1 MSKRRQQFAWG
12 FAAFAVVAAFAATP
26 SVSAKGQRTF
36 LASVHVNVDHTATF
50 PLHHGV
56 TTDGRELSYV
66 IIDASTSDAASRFGV
81 NVSQKLA
88 NARGTTAVMHVT
100 VRNGVW
106 VFPASVDFGPERIVA
121 GTPGTGFPPTR
132 AQAGSVGELGYSPL
146 IELPDGTVLNAPQIS
161 NPTGVHDKVVRL
173 DAAKGTVDLRLTDGF
188 ARGERVMYLSTDAT
202 VEAVAAL
209 EGATVAPA
217 LDAAPKVGQ
226 DGTDQARASLAAFV
240 NGPTGAT
247 NPQRQ
252 GLNSAL
258 LGEGDPL
265 NILAWQP
272 NQGRYSPLWDVHLT
286 EWAPGRTP
294 DQVTRF
300 ADVQDLAAAGAVTG
314 PGGAPWGPVGVI
326 VDCPIIAL
334 A

>member
-1 MSKRRQQFAWG
+1 MSKRRQKLVCG
-12 FAAFAVVAAFAATP
+12 IAAFTALAAFAAAP
-26 SVSAKGQRTF
+26 SAAAKSPRTF
-36 LASVHVNVDHTATF
+36 LASVHVNADHTATF

-56 TTDGRELSYV
+56 TTDGRDLSYV
-66 IIDASTSDAASRFGV
+66 IIDASTSDAASRFGA

-88 NARGTTAVMHVT
+88 NARGTTAVMRVT
-100 VRNGVW
+100 VRNGVL
-106 VFPASVDFGPERIVA
+106 VFPASVDFRPERIVA
-121 GTPGTGFPPTR
+121 GTPGTGFPPTV
-132 AQAGSVGELGYSPL
+132 AQAGSVGEPGYSPL
-146 IELPDGTVLNAPQIS
+146 IELPDGTVLNAPQIA
-161 NPTGVHDKVVRL
+161 NATGVHDKVARL

-202 VEAVAAL
+202 VEPVAAL

-217 LDAAPKVGQ
+217 LDAAPAVGQ

-265 NILAWQP
+265 NVLAWQP

-286 EWAPGRTP
+286 EWAPGHTP
-294 DQVTRF
+294 ARVTGF
-300 ADVQDLAAAGAVTG
+300 ADVEDLADAGAVTG

-334 A
+334 V